1 MPNFAKRINADNAAV
16 GRAAAEEIVALARQ
30 CAEKNGS
37 FTIALSGGSTPK
49 LAYSLMA
56 ADSLVKQMPW
66 NKTRIFF
73 GDERH
78 VKPDHADSNF
88 KMASEAMLKSVPIP
102 KDNIFP
108 ISTEGTVEQASDN
121 FEKIL
126 KAQFPNPP
134 GGFPQFDLV
143 LLGIG
148 PDGHTASLFPG
159 TPAPKEMK
167 RWVTTCDPVSAN
179 PAIKPPVKRITITS
193 PVIWNARNVFVLAT
207 GAEKTPMLD
216 KIFCEAEPQNPPVS
230 RLVRKCTGWVCFFL
244 DAAAAGTAK

>member
-16 GRAAAEEIVALARQ
+16 GRAAAEEIVALAKQ
-30 CAEKNGS
+30 CADKNGS

-56 ADSLVKQMPW
+56 ADPLVKQMPW
-66 NKTRIFF
+66 AKTKIFF

-78 VKPDHADSNF
+78 VKPDNNDSNF
-88 KMASEAMLKSVPIP
+88 KMATEAMLKTVPIP
-102 KDNIFP
+102 KGNVFP
-108 ISTEGTVEQASDN
+108 ISTEGTVEQCADN
-121 FEKIL
+121 FEKVL
-126 KAQFPNPP
+126 KAQFSNPS
-134 GGFPQFDLV
+134 GGFP
-143 LLGIG
+143 
-148 PDGHTASLFPG
+148 
-159 TPAPKEMK
+159 KELT

-207 GAEKTPMLD
+207 GAEKTPMLE
-216 KIFCEAEPQNPPVS
+216 KIFSEAEPPSPPVS

-244 DAAAAGTAK
+244 DTAAAGNSK